1 MASRTAKKSK
11 STKSKGAGHKPQ
23 RKAASSTKSPRKAKA
38 RTVQREARPAQNHE
52 RDRREILNVSR
63 TWWDANRKFSIPMMV
78 DAFVGGDKFHGFNLN
93 GHTYYGIGEW
103 VQLWKYLARVMAPSS
118 EASALNEPR
127 DLRVIIRGDMA
138 FLTAETVFKVKVLPD
153 SPDESPMLLP
163 GQEMEMP
170 IRMTEVFVREDHQ
183 GKPEW
188 KMWHFHC
195 SPKAPPSERRMGF

>member
-1 MASRTAKKSK
+1 
-11 STKSKGAGHKPQ
+11 
-23 RKAASSTKSPRKAKA
+23 
-38 RTVQREARPAQNHE
+38 
-52 RDRREILNVSR
+52 
-63 TWWDANRKFSIPMMV
+63 
-78 DAFVGGDKFHGFNLN
+78 
-93 GHTYYGIGEW
+93 
-103 VQLWKYLARVMAPSS
+103 
-118 EASALNEPR
+118 
-127 DLRVIIRGDMA
+127 
-138 FLTAETVFKVKVLPD
+138 VFKVKVLPD